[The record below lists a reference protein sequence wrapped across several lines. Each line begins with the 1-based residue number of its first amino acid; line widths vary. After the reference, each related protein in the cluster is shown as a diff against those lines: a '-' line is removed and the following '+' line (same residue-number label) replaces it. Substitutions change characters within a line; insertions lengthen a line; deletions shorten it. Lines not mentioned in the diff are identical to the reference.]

1 MKMHGPPSRRKLADV
16 EIALYQAE
24 QMHRRLI
31 DHIPFQ
37 IFWKDLNLRYLGCN
51 IVFAR
56 AAGLRDP
63 GEVVGKSDDDFPWA
77 PNAERIRADDRSIIS
92 TGQPKLD
99 SEDHLLDPDGVAR
112 WYIINKLPL
121 HDQAGQIIGV
131 LGTIEDITARKDAD
145 QAMRLQ
151 SRALEASVNGI
162 VITSCQDGGNI
173 VEYANPAVTRITG
186 YAHEEVIGR
195 DCRYLQGNDQQ
206 QEGLDALRRAM
217 RSDSEVN
224 VVLRN
229 YRKDGSLFWN
239 QLCIAPVIDADGMV
253 THHIGVLDD
262 ITHAMRYQAELEHKA
277 NHDALTGLP
286 NRNLFNDRLEQAI
299 AYAAR
304 YGHTLWVALIDL
316 DNFKFVNDTLG
327 HHIGDRLLQAV
338 AQRLTSCLRECDT
351 VARLGGDEFMLLLLG
366 HPNATL
372 AHRIVHN
379 TLAALSAPVMI
390 DNHELAL
397 GCSIGVSAYPKDGS
411 DSAALIQH
419 ADIAM
424 YRAKEGGR
432 KQLQFYTE
440 AMNERLTERTNI
452 ENALRHAI
460 ARGEFLL
467 HYQPRVDLE
476 SGEIVGLEALI
487 RWQHPTMGHIP
498 PSRFIAVAEETGSI
512 VEIGRWVLHTA
523 CAQAKAWQDAGL
535 PPLRMA
541 VNVSARQF
549 RHPHFREQVIE
560 ALQASGLEPN
570 SLELELTESLMMQNV
585 EATQATLV
593 SLKQLGVAHSIDDF
607 GTGYSSL
614 NYLMRFPL
622 DYLKIDQSFIR
633 DMLSDPNGAAIVRS
647 TIALGHSL
655 GFKVIAEGVE
665 TAAQLAFLERH
676 GCDEIQGYYFSR
688 PLPAPEMRALLDSP
702 RLLPASVRPAQPQRT
717 LLLLDDDAH
726 VLTALARMFRPDGY
740 HVLQALTPDHA
751 FELLAL
757 HEVQVVISD
766 QRMPAMRGTDFLQRV
781 KQIHPDTVRIILSG
795 HADMETVIEAI
806 NRGAVY
812 RFYTKPWDEH
822 ALRRNVQEAFAHQR
836 QLRGARELPTTA
848 SA

>member
-1 MKMHGPPSRRKLADV
+1 MHGPPSRRRLADV

-37 IFWKDLNLRYLGCN
+37 IFWKDLDLRYLGCN

-56 AAGLRDP
+56 AAGLSDP
-63 GEVVGKSDDDFPWA
+63 SEVVGKCDDDFPWA
-77 PNAERIRADDRSIIS
+77 PNAERIRMDDRGIIDS
-92 TGQPKLD
+92 GQPKLD
-99 SEDHLLDPDGVAR
+99 FEDHLIDPDGVAR
-112 WYIINKLPL
+112 WYVINKLPL

-145 QAMRLQ
+145 QALRLQ

-162 VITSCQDGGNI
+162 VITSCENGSNA
-173 VEYANPAVTRITG
+173 VEYANAAFTRITG
-186 YAHEEVIGR
+186 YPHDEVIGR
-195 DCRYLQGNDQQ
+195 DCRYLQGADRS
-206 QEGLDALRRAM
+206 QEGLDALRHALRN
-217 RSDSEVN
+217 DSEVN

-239 QLCIAPVIDADGMV
+239 QLRIAPVNDGDGRV
-253 THHIGVLDD
+253 THHVGVLDD

-286 NRNLFNDRLEQAI
+286 NRNLFNDRLEQSI
-299 AYAAR
+299 AFAAR

-327 HHIGDRLLQAV
+327 HHIGDRLLQTV
-338 AQRLTSCLRECDT
+338 AQRLSSCLRECDT

-366 HPNATL
+366 HPNAAL

-379 TLAALSAPVMI
+379 TLAALSAPVHI
-390 DNHELAL
+390 DSHELAVS
-397 GCSIGVSAYPKDGS
+397 CSIGVSSYPKDGR
-411 DSAALIQH
+411 DSASLIQH

-424 YRAKEGGR
+424 YRAKEAGR
-432 KQLQFYTE
+432 NQLQFYTE

-460 ARGEFLL
+460 ARGEFAL
-467 HYQPRVDLE
+467 HYQPRVDLH
-476 SGEIVGLEALI
+476 SGEMAGLEALI
-487 RWQHPTMGHIP
+487 RWHHPILGEVP
-498 PSRFIAVAEETGSI
+498 PARFIAVAEETGTI
-512 VEIGRWVLHTA
+512 VEIGKWVLHTA
-523 CAQAKAWQDAGL
+523 CQQARAWQDAGL
-535 PPLRMA
+535 PPMRMA

-549 RHPHFREQVIE
+549 RHPHFREQVIG
-560 ALQASGLEPN
+560 ALKANGLEPN
-570 SLELELTESLMMQNV
+570 ALELELTESLMMQNV
-585 EATQATLV
+585 DATQSILV
-593 SLKQLGVAHSIDDF
+593 ALKQLGVAHSIDDF

-665 TAAQLAFLERH
+665 TAAQLSFLERH

-688 PLPAPEMRALLDSP
+688 PLAAPAMQALMAS
-702 RLLPASVRPAQPQRT
+702 RRRLPASNRLVEQGRT
-717 LLLLDDDAH
+717 LLLLDDEPN
-726 VLTALARMFRPDGY
+726 VLASLARMFRPDGY
-740 HVLQALTPDHA
+740 NVLQATTPDQA

-757 HEVQVVISD
+757 HDVQVVISD
-766 QRMPAMRGTDFLQRV
+766 QQMPAMRGTDFLQRV

-795 HADMETVIEAI
+795 HANLETLIEAI
-806 NRGAVY
+806 NSGAIY
-812 RFYTKPWDEH
+812 RFFTKPWHDQT
-822 ALRRNVQEAFAHQR
+822 LRRNVQEAFAHQR
-836 QLRGARELPTTA
+836 QMRGARELPATGTG
-848 SA
+848 